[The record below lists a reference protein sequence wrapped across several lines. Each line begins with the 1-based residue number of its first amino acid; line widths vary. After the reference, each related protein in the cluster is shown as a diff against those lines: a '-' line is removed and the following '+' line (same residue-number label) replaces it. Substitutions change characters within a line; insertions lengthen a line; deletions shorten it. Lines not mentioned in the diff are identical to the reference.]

1 MIGNINLYFY
11 LKQQAKI
18 GNKLDNLFKINRYFS
33 FKINTLIPIEKL
45 LAEAV
50 FLNNISKF

>member
-50 FLNNISKF
+50 ILNNISKF